1 MTESAPESTSQQIV
15 AVTGASGFVGRHVV
29 RALLERGHR
38 VRALTTTAAKAWD
51 ALPEDD
57 HLTVIEGDV
66 LSSATRSDLL
76 EGADAV
82 VHLIGIHREI
92 PRKGVTYERLHV
104 RATERMVESATAAG
118 VGRFV
123 HMSAL
128 GTRAE
133 AVSQYHKTKWLAE
146 RAVRSSDLAWTIFRP
161 SLIHGADG
169 EFIHMVR
176 RWVTGHSPAF
186 VVLPYFEPW
195 DKPQDEQRP
204 GERARATRVQPVYVG
219 DVATAFADALQRPE
233 TIGEV
238 YPLGGPDTMTW
249 PAMLTTIRDNTPGAN
264 TKIRPWGV
272 PVPVGL
278 AVGHAFKTIGLSSLL
293 PFSVDDV
300 QMSAEDNTCS
310 NAKAHSHL
318 GFDPAPFAP
327 TLAQYAG
334 SAH

>member
-1 MTESAPESTSQQIV
+1 MTGSAPESTSQHVV

-29 RALLERGHR
+29 RTLLTRGHK
-38 VRALTTTAAKAWD
+38 VRGLTTKSTKAWD

-57 HLTVIEGDV
+57 RLTVVEGDV
-66 LSSATRSDLL
+66 LSSTTRNELL

-82 VHLIGIHREI
+82 IHLIGIHREI

-104 RATERMVESATAAG
+104 RATEGIVESATAAG
-118 VGRFV
+118 IRRFL

-133 AVSQYHKTKWLAE
+133 AVSDYHKTKWRAE
-146 RAVRSSDLAWTIFRP
+146 RAVRGSDLDWTIFRP
-161 SLIHGADG
+161 SIIHGAEG
-169 EFIHMVR
+169 EFIHMVQ

-186 VVLPYFEPW
+186 FVLPYFEPW

-219 DVATAFADALQRPE
+219 DIATAIVDAIDRPE
-233 TIGEV
+233 SFGEV
-238 YPLGGPDTMTW
+238 YPLGGPDSMTW
-249 PAMLTTIRDNTPGAN
+249 PSMLTTIRDNIPGAN
-264 TKIRPWGV
+264 PSIRPWGV

-278 AVGHAFKTIGLSSLL
+278 AVGYAVKTIGLSSLL

-310 NAKAHSHL
+310 NAKAHAHL
-318 GFDPAPFAP
+318 GFDPAPFAA
-327 TLAQYAG
+327 TLAEYADNL
-334 SAH
+334 H